1 MALLLHHRR
10 CYLTTQLE
18 LPNCFGIPDKHHQF
32 MPEKKIRIAALM
44 TAPRYESVWAR
55 SIIERALSQSGIPL
69 AVSGGVFYGQCM
81 QRMFNDIVNQNAD
94 FILTVDFDSI
104 FTKKHIDRLLGYIV
118 NRSEIDAITAVQP
131 KRGIGTILATR
142 GKEEDLIWDGNP
154 IQVKSAH
161 FGLTV
166 LRVDAIRKVEKPYF
180 CAKPDA
186 DGEWI
191 ADKIDEDV
199 WFWKQW
205 EKAGNSLYI
214 DPGCRLGHLE
224 EVITV
229 FDDNMQLKHV
239 YPNEWE
245 SVSESTVG

>member
-1 MALLLHHRR
+1 MV
-10 CYLTTQLE
+10 
-18 LPNCFGIPDKHHQF
+18 
-32 MPEKKIRIAALM
+32 EKKIRIAALM

-55 SIIERALSQSGIPL
+55 SNIERALSQCGIPL

-81 QRMFNDIVNQNAD
+81 QRMFNDVLKQNAD

-104 FTKKHIDRLLGYIV
+104 FTRHHLDRLLGYIV
-118 NRSEIDAITAVQP
+118 NREDIDAITAVQP
-131 KRGIGTILATR
+131 KRGAGTILATR
-142 GKEEDLIWDGNP
+142 GKEEDIIWDGNP

-166 LRVDAIRKVEKPYF
+166 IRCSALKKVAKPYF
-180 CAKPDA
+180 CGTPDS

-191 ADKIDEDV
+191 SDKIDDDV

-205 EKAGNSLYI
+205 DKAGNTLFI

-224 EVITV
+224 EVVTV
-229 FDDNMQLKHV
+229 FDENMELQHI

-245 SVSESTVG
+245 SFSASTVG